1 MRQNSHF
8 WQWSVQIKKILQKN
22 SMKFPFGTMKC
33 TDHNDN
39 VPEQGKIPIWW
50 NFVYS
55 STVSLCIVNL
65 IIPNENFSHFGNYGH
80 VPWKKTKKN
89 PTALPCLISH
99 EWTFDTVLPGHPS
112 TAVGSL
118 TCPCLQHLGPRSFAS
133 FKGLGSESRYLENWE
148 RVESTTASTGI
159 QTRSLSVVLSPGSYS

>member
-50 NFVYS
+50 NYVLLFYSIFVHCELDHPKWEFFPFWKLRS
-55 STVSLCIVNL
+55 RSL
-65 IIPNENFSHFGNYGH
+65 
-80 VPWKKTKKN
+80 KKKKK

-118 TCPCLQHLGPRSFAS
+118 TCTCLQHLGPHSFAS

-159 QTRSLSVVLSPGSYS
+159 QTRSLSVILSPGSYS